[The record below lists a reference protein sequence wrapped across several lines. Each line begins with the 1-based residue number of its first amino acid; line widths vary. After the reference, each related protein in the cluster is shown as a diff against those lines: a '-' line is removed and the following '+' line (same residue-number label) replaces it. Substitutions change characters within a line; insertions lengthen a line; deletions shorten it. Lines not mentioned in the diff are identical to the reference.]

1 MDSGRINMMLGENE
15 HFGKT
20 QGSIFWQ
27 GPTYIGNLE
36 VSSLCVW
43 PLDTAVLTKLKTS
56 SSEVDSNTIL
66 L

>member
-1 MDSGRINMMLGENE
+1 MVLGENG

-20 QGSIFWQ
+20 QGSKFWQ

-43 PLDTAVLTKLKTS
+43 PLDTAMLTLLKTS
-56 SSEVDSNTIL
+56 CSEVDSNTIL